1 MTSEIGRICLSSN
14 LRKNSKS
21 YLLLNLCRKVIF
33 FWTYVEKFSS
43 FELMSK
49 SYLFLNLCR
58 KIIFFWTYVEKLS
71 SSELMSKIYLLQNLC
86 RKVIFFWTY
95 VEKLSSSELMSKKSC
110 YQYFRPFTKN
120 FKKNLLALFSIMF
133 GFVSTVEE
141 LSIEQL
147 NAYHSKDKLNNSRQ
161 NFRLMSIKKKKDRNE
176 FEMVIKMFCYNDPNI
191 SLEQIS

>member
-33 FWTYVEKFSS
+33 FWTYVEK
-43 FELMSK
+43 
-49 SYLFLNLCR
+49 
-58 KIIFFWTYVEKLS
+58 
-71 SSELMSKIYLLQNLC
+71 
-86 RKVIFFWTY
+86 
-95 VEKLSSSELMSKKSC
+95 LSSSELMSKKSC
-110 YQYFRPFTKN
+110 YQHFRPFTKN